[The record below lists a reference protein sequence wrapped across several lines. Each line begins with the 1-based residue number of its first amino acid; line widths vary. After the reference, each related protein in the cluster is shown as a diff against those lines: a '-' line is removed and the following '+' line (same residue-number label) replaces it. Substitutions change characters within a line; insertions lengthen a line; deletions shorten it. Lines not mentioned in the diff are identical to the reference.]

1 MAGFSYPCQKG
12 EQKNISHHFNRGTEL
27 SNPHLFQEIA
37 LLPALSTSYSASNIF
52 RPSHYIH
59 QIALR
64 YLRAAYSKQSAESAL
79 S

>member
-1 MAGFSYPCQKG
+1 LPKG
-12 EQKNISHHFNRGTEL
+12 RKKTKKKHKPSFQSWNGAFQ
-27 SNPHLFQEIA
+27 SNTLFQEIA

-59 QIALR
+59 RIALR
-64 YLRAAYSKQSAESAL
+64 YLRAAYSKQPAESAL